1 LPLKSNL
8 IQGSQKLFGIKTAL
22 QFGHM
27 RITAIASQQNSKQSD
42 LKIQGGAVVQDYKI
56 YADEYDENRHFFA
69 SHYNRDTYE
78 AALKNLP
85 QINSLF
91 HITRMEVWV
100 TNDRNQTTDVRDIVA
115 LSDLGEWHRMT
126 NDDPDNGVT
135 LIRLP
140 LNDLC
145 MTGILPDNNTNFIM
159 RELRRNPDTR
169 DIDKVVKTLTSPPF
183 DFDLQKDFEK
193 VQARR

>member
-1 LPLKSNL
+1 MVTVDVNGQIGKQDRTIILQVTFDFQNKLKLEYNSDLFSEDEILKSIEAGDVSLPLKSNL

-42 LKIQGGAVVQDYKI
+42 IKIQGGSVVQDYSI
-56 YADEYDENRHFFA
+56 YADEYDENRHFFL

-91 HITRMEVWV
+91 HIPAWKSG
-100 TNDRNQTTDVRDIVA
+100 DQ
-115 LSDLGEWHRMT
+115 
-126 NDDPDNGVT
+126 
-135 LIRLP
+135 
-140 LNDLC
+140 
-145 MTGILPDNNTNFIM
+145 
-159 RELRRNPDTR
+159 
-169 DIDKVVKTLTSPPF
+169 
-183 DFDLQKDFEK
+183 
-193 VQARR
+193 